1 MEDRID
7 SLQSRVSNYL
17 ARMGLEA
24 QPDNNGL
31 FLFKYGTTAVMV
43 NLFES
48 EENTFVRFASTLLT
62 GVAPNVGLVRRILR
76 LNAEV
81 LFGSFLLFE
90 DNTLSFAATLLG
102 NDLDFKEFET
112 ALRYVAR
119 VSDDYDD
126 FFQEIAGGDR
136 AFDVYGEAYE

>member
-1 MEDRID
+1 MD
-7 SLQSRVSNYL
+7 SKFTTLQTRVSSYL
-17 ARMGLEA
+17 AQMGLDA
-24 QPDNNGL
+24 QPNNDGL

-102 NDLDFKEFET
+102 NDLDFKEFKT
-112 ALRYVAR
+112 ALEYVAK

-136 AFDVYGEAYE
+136 AFDVYGEA